1 MNTKISIIIITFN
14 SADYIQQCLRSVLLA
29 KNIQCEIFVVDNN
42 SSDSTVEIIESDFPS
57 VHLIANPKN
66 VGFGAANNQAI
77 KLCSSDLVLL
87 LNPDTRIFPD
97 TIRLLADH
105 LQANPC
111 HAMVGPYIENEDGSL
126 QDSVSYKYPSQ
137 KLDPKA
143 TSNLPGEIASLLG
156 ACILVRKSILDR
168 LNGFD
173 EDFFL
178 YGEDQDLCI
187 RARKL
192 GYSIGYLET
201 ARIMHVGGTSEVSTP
216 RLEVVAKKLSAEFLF
231 YSKHYS
237 IAAIEKIIY
246 YKKRLYGFKL
256 LLLALSFSQRKHAKR
271 ELYRFILDW
280 LSNYQRGLI
289 ETGSGK
295 V

>member
-1 MNTKISIIIITFN
+1 MSISVIIVTYN
-14 SADYIQQCLRSVLLA
+14 SEPYIENCLKAVFSSTIHIDAVFA
-29 KNIQCEIFVVDNN
+29 VDNA
-42 SSDSTVEIIESDFPS
+42 SSDGTAEVIKSDFPS
-57 VHLIANPKN
+57 VHLISNSLN

-87 LNPDTRIFPD
+87 LNPDTCIRPD
-97 TIRLLADH
+97 TIRLLTDH
-105 LQANPC
+105 IQANLC

-187 RARKL
+187 RTRKL
-192 GYSIGYLET
+192 GFSIGYLET
-201 ARIMHVGGTSEVSTP
+201 ARIMHVGGTSEASTP

-231 YSKHYS
+231 YTKHYS
-237 IAAIEKIIY
+237 KAAIGKIIH

-256 LLLALSFSQRKHAKR
+256 LLLALSISQRKHAKR

-289 ETGSGK
+289 ETGSEK